1 MYNFMYNLFR
11 INAFK
16 FHPPHCFCIQ
26 LSVKKLLT
34 FVLKTVYKVYGDG

>member
-11 INAFK
+11 INMFK
-16 FHPPHCFCIQ
+16 FHPHCFCIQ

-34 FVLKTVYKVYGDG
+34 FVLKTVYIVYGDG